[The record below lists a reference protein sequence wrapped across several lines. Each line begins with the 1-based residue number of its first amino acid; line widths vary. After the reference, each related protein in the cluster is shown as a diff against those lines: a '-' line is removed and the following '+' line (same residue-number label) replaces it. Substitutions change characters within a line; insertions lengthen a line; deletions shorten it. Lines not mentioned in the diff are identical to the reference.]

1 MNTISLFLLTIIQVV
16 ICVLLKD
23 RILISSRFGQLG
35 FKLSTVQTSPSEPL
49 CEFKFPSQVHD
60 SVGVLA
66 SRTGRQCL
74 LLFN

>member
-1 MNTISLFLLTIIQVV
+1 MNTISLFLLTIIQLV
-16 ICVLLKD
+16 ICVLKD

-35 FKLSTVQTSPSEPL
+35 FKLSTVQISPSEPL